1 MKVIDVQNL
10 TKEFK
15 GKVAVKDVSFS
26 LEEGKCTA
34 LLGPN
39 GAGKTTTLHMIAGL
53 IKQSKGTIHSP
64 LKKSGD
70 DIRGVI
76 GFLPQYPAFY
86 EWMTG
91 EEYLTFAGQ
100 LVNIDASTI
109 KVRVEELIELVGL
122 QDGYKRKI
130 GGYSG
135 GMRQRL
141 GIAQALIHQPK
152 LVLLDEPVS
161 ALDPFGRREVLEL
174 MRRLKRETTILFST
188 HILNDAE
195 EVCDSVLFMND
206 GRLIEGG
213 GLEEVK
219 ERYTDNVIRLSF
231 SKIPKDFLLQLEGMK
246 WIGSVDIDDNNA
258 FIAVSEMEKVRE
270 QIFQL
275 AANESWPL
283 EKFEVNQLTLEE
295 VFTKVVKG

>member
-1 MKVIDVQNL
+1 MNVINVQNL
-10 TKEFK
+10 TKEYK

-26 LEEGKCTA
+26 LEDGKCTA

-39 GAGKTTTLHMIAGL
+39 GAGKTTTLNMIAGL
-53 IKQSKGTIHSP
+53 ITPSKGTIHSP
-64 LKKSGD
+64 LNKSGD
-70 DIRGVI
+70 DIRSLI

-91 EEYLTFAGQ
+91 EEYLTLVGQ
-100 LVNIDASTI
+100 LVNIDAISL
-109 KVRVEELIELVGL
+109 KERVEKLIELVGL
-122 QDGYKRKI
+122 QDGFKRKI

-174 MRRLKRETTILFST
+174 MRKLKNETTILFST

-213 GLEEVK
+213 ELEEVK
-219 ERYTDNVIRLSF
+219 ERYTDNMIRLSF
-231 SKIPKDFLLQLEGMK
+231 SKIPEDFSPQLEGMK
-246 WIGSVDIDDNNA
+246 WVKSVEAVDNNV
-258 FIAVSEMEKVRE
+258 FITVTDMETARE
-270 QIFQL
+270 QLFQL
-275 AANESWPL
+275 SANDRWPL
-283 EKFEVNQLTLEE
+283 VKFELNQLTLEE
-295 VFTKVVKG
+295 VFTRVVKG